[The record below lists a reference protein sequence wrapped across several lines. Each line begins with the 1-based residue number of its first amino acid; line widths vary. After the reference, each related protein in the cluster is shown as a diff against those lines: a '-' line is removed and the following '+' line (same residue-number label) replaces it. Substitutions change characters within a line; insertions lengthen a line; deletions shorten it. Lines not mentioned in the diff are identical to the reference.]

1 MLWECAVHLEGFEIW
16 GGGGGP
22 TEWIMGDFKM
32 EHSPFS
38 RDVTS
43 ALMES
48 VNNKKTAFRPS
59 WCPNS
64 SPVGVE
70 IRSYLDACI
79 F

>member
-16 GGGGGP
+16 GGGGQ
-22 TEWIMGDFKM
+22 TECIMEDLKM

-64 SPVGVE
+64 THVGVE
-70 IRSYLDACI
+70 ILSYLDACI